1 MTDDIQNKMRNEHA
15 RKERDARFAGLM
27 VEHAQTWAS
36 MVDEHSP
43 AVLEAMID
51 YLKDLQKPDSGAPK
65 RRQKLRAAL
74 IEYGEHAL
82 GEARRREDKLYY
94 ALTGET
100 EKVHAT
106 DK

>member
-1 MTDDIQNKMRNEHA
+1 LTDDVQSKMRNERAH
-15 RKERDARFAGLM
+15 KERDARFAVLL

-51 YLKDLQKPDSGAPK
+51 YLKDLQKPNSGAPK
-65 RRQKLRAAL
+65 WRQKLRAAL
-74 IEYGEHAL
+74 IEYGEQAL
-82 GEARRREDKLYY
+82 CEARRREDKLYY
-94 ALTGET
+94 ALTGAT
-100 EKVHAT
+100 EIVNET

>member
-1 MTDDIQNKMRNEHA
+1 LTDDNQNTTRNERAH
-15 RKERDARFAGLM
+15 KEHNVRFAVLM

-51 YLKDLQKPDSGAPK
+51 HLKDLQKPDSGAPK
-65 RRQKLRAAL
+65 WRRKLRAAL
-74 IEYGEHAL
+74 IEYGEQAL
-82 GEARRREDKLYY
+82 HEARRREDKLYY

-100 EKVHAT
+100 EKVNEA